1 MAIVWGSVVGG
12 STSQM
17 RLGVEM
23 YHDVHNKDNVR
34 AVAKIYLWTRYRV
47 TDVNNTFSYSRD
59 FGYAQKALSI
69 KTTNTASWSTGNQV
83 LVQVLTKY
91 FDRKDTDYTIS
102 VFASLKGIDI
112 VGASVL
118 ATAQGYYRIP
128 AKDKPVP
135 VVPSAVTGLAST
147 RNSDMQNVITWSN
160 NPLPVAY
167 GSIELQRSVDND
179 VFQTLATLEGTA
191 TSYIDNTCEANKSY
205 QYQVTALSADGTRAE
220 SLSSKRTYNT
230 PSAVTGFSAGT
241 YLESYTSKP
250 NNAEIVEL
258 GTELQCGVGLQ
269 AQDKFYVTAPSA
281 SEVRAWN
288 GSNLTAS
295 SPSGAEH
302 GARAMAVM
310 QDRLFIGGKDSLPNV
325 VEYTAVGDFNDWANG
340 GAIALGAKG
349 SGERIQAFAV
359 HRDRLIVA
367 TDQAV
372 YGVQVSGEETEWIV
386 KTLSTHQGCSAPRTL
401 VANPNGVLWLGHD
414 GVYSYGAMQGFG
426 GDGEG
431 VFSISTNITPT
442 ITRIKNK
449 QIACATYYKN
459 RYYLSVAL
467 DSDTQNTHTLVSGY
481 VNQSTPTGGFNLQSS
496 EIVWTLYDYGFTSF
510 VREGEK
516 LYAGG
521 YDGSIY
527 ELEQGYTDNGK
538 PIEMLYVTPQFVN
551 SPALKDFREVT
562 VVAHSPTKQEITLV
576 MNTDGTEDKPTVL
589 AYSQAENKSQ
599 RIPYRRKGYA
609 VGVKVKATANAEP
622 ITITQMTVPFSERRS

>member
-1 MAIVWGSVVGG
+1 MAIKWGNIVGG

-23 YHDVHNKDNVR
+23 YQSHINDNNVR
-34 AVAKIYLWTRYRV
+34 IVAKIYLWTRYRV
-47 TDVNNTFSYSRD
+47 TDVNNTFAYSRD
-59 FGYAQKALSI
+59 FGHEQKALSI

-91 FDRKDTDYTIS
+91 FDRKDTNYNVS

-112 VGASVL
+112 VGASAL
-118 ATAQGYYRIP
+118 ATVDGYYRIP
-128 AKDKPVP
+128 AKAPVAP
-135 VVPSAVTGLAST
+135 TVPSAVTNATNT
-147 RNSDMQNVITWSN
+147 RNSDTQNTITWSN
-160 NPLPVAY
+160 NQSPVAY
-167 GSIELQRSVDND
+167 GSIQLERSVNND
-179 VFQTLATLEGTA
+179 VYQTLATVDGSA
-191 TSYIDNTCEANKSY
+191 TSYVDTTCETNKSY
-205 QYQVTALSADGTRAE
+205 QYQITALSADGTRSE
-220 SLSSKRTYNT
+220 TVSTNQTYNT
-230 PSAVTGFSAGT
+230 PSAVTGFSAST
-241 YLESYTSKP
+241 YLDSYVSKP
-250 NNAEIVEL
+250 NNSEIVTL
-258 GTELQCGVGLQ
+258 GTGLNCATGLQ
-269 AQDKFYVTAPSA
+269 AQDKFYVSAPSA
-281 SEVRAWN
+281 SEVSSWDGAH
-288 GSNLTAS
+288 LTAS

-325 VEYTAVGDFNDWANG
+325 VEYTAVGDFSDWANG

-372 YGVQVSGEETEWIV
+372 YGVQVSGEETEWVV
-386 KTLSTHQGCSAPRTL
+386 KTMSTHQGCSAPRTL

-431 VFSISTNITPT
+431 IFSISANITPT
-442 ITRIKNK
+442 IARIKNK
-449 QIACATYYKN
+449 QIACATYFKN

-467 DSDTQNTHTLVSGY
+467 DSDTHNTHTLVGGY
-481 VNQSTPTGGFNLQSS
+481 ANRSNAQSP

-510 VREGEK
+510 IREGEK

-551 SPALKDFREVT
+551 SPTLKDFREVT
-562 VVAHSPTKQEITLV
+562 VVAHSPSKQEVTLV
-576 MNTDGTEDKPTVL
+576 VNTDGTEDEPTVL

-609 VGVKVKATANAEP
+609 VGVKLKATANAEP
-622 ITITQMTVPFSERRS
+622 ITITQVTVPFSERRN